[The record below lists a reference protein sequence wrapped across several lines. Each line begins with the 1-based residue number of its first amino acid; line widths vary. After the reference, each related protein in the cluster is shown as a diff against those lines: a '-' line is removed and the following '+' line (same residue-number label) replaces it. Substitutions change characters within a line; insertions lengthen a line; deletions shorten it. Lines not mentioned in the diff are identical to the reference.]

1 MFQEIWFRKKYHQN
15 VEEIYIQIFNIRTQE
30 NYFQENFMLRDPFEV
45 VIILYN
51 ISPSGIIKFDL
62 ALL

>member
-1 MFQEIWFRKKYHQN
+1 MTQPQ
-15 VEEIYIQIFNIRTQE
+15 IYIQIFNIRTQE